1 MVNWKLFSFSSSV
14 SKFKLLSSNN
24 SKFFFIIF
32 NIFIVFSSDINV
44 ISSNPSSKLNIGDLN
59 KYSSFSFDSI
69 NFWNIF
75 NLYLSGFTWINLL
88 FLLYDF
94 IIIFSISFI
103 SSKLLKD
110 GITIS
115 NSISIIFILSFNN
128 TKKFVIESFNW
139 FDVSLDNFL
148 KFSNELKYKESN
160 VSSYNFVEFITSL
173 YSFSIFFVV
182 DKELFI
188 WSLEIIILSFLLKY
202 LSNIS
207 SVFDIFILNI
217 SLSLSI
223 SLYFFNKSFLDSSNI
238 IWNLFDKI
246 SFSLIN
252 LLIFSVCK
260 SIPSINIFKFSICL
274 WIIFIRGEV
283 RENIWLIFI
292 FLFLI
297 LSFSAP
303 DNLELNFSW
312 KSSNF
317 FIYSFVIIL

>member
-103 SSKLLKD
+103 SSKLLKN

-139 FDVSLDNFL
+139 LDVSLDNFL

-252 LLIFSVCK
+252 LLLFSVCK